1 MFVQVRKICLLFL
14 IQLPN
19 NNILLLDENFA
30 IATEYR
36 VASVAFLP
44 RINWQLCLQRKMD
57 RIDNNSTTTYYCK
70 MDSLFVIVLTNIDVW
85 WNI

>member
-44 RINWQLCLQRKMD
+44 RIN
-57 RIDNNSTTTYYCK
+57 
-70 MDSLFVIVLTNIDVW
+70 
-85 WNI
+85 